1 MEIKMKCRVILSA
14 LVWSICAGCSLDN
27 DTAQSD
33 LYVFSDVSDFSKSM
47 HDWKADFSDY
57 PATREDSLKFDL
69 QYSYTELPAN
79 LGSKKAIMLSGTNL
93 SNDLFMFIK
102 KKVTGLNPNTDYNLV
117 FQIQFATNAP
127 SGASTTDEGSPG
139 ESVFLKAGAS
149 DVEPQ
154 KVVLENSY
162 VLNVDKGK
170 QLDRGENTIV
180 LGNIA
185 GGTNITDFTLVT
197 RTNADSYVPFVV
209 RSNDKGELWL
219 LVGTDSGYKGTT
231 VIYYTNVSVVFSS
244 SY

>member
-1 MEIKMKCRVILSA
+1 MKCRVILSA
-14 LVWSICAGCSLDN
+14 LVWSICAGCSLN
-27 DTAQSD
+27 SETAQSD

-47 HDWKADFSDY
+47 YEWRVDFSDY

-69 QYSYTELPAN
+69 QHSYTELPAN

-93 SNDLFMFIK
+93 SDDLFMFIK
-102 KKVTGLNPNTDYNLV
+102 KKVTGLHPNTDYNLV
-117 FQIQFATNAP
+117 FQVQFATNAP
-127 SGASTTDEGSPG
+127 SGSSTDGGSPG

-149 DVEPQ
+149 AVEPQ
-154 KVVLENSY
+154 KIIEQNSY
-162 VLNVDKGK
+162 ILNVDKGK

-185 GGTNITDFTLVT
+185 GGVNITNFTLVT
-197 RTNADSYVPFVV
+197 RTNADSYLPFVA

-219 LVGTDSGYKGTT
+219 LVGTDSGYRGTT

>member
-1 MEIKMKCRVILSA
+1 MKCRVILST
-14 LVWSICAGCSLDN
+14 LVWSICVGCNLSN

-47 HDWKADFSDY
+47 HEWKVDFSDY
-57 PATREDSLKFDL
+57 PATYEDSLKFNL
-69 QYSYTELPAN
+69 QYSYTELPAS
-79 LGSKKAIMLSGTNL
+79 LGSKKAIMISGTNL
-93 SNDLFMFIK
+93 SDDLFMFIK
-102 KKVTGLNPNTDYNLV
+102 KKVTGLNPNTDYNIV
-117 FQIQFATNAP
+117 FQVQFATNAP
-127 SGASTTDEGSPG
+127 SGSATDGGSPG

-149 DVEPQ
+149 AIEPQ
-154 KVVLENSY
+154 KIVQQNSY

-185 GGTNITDFTLVT
+185 GGVNITNFTLVT

-219 LVGTDSGYKGTT
+219 LVGTDSGYRGTT

>member
-1 MEIKMKCRVILSA
+1 MKCRVILSA
-14 LVWSICAGCSLDN
+14 LMVLSMCTGCSLDK
-27 DTAQSD
+27 DAAHSD
-33 LYVFSDVSDFSKSM
+33 LYVFSDISDFSKSTY
-47 HDWKADFSDY
+47 DWTADFSDY
-57 PATREDSLKFDL
+57 PATPEDSLKFNL
-69 QYSYTELPAN
+69 QYSYTELPAH
-79 LGSKKAIMLSGTNL
+79 LGSKKAIMLAGTNL

-117 FQIQFATNAP
+117 FQIQFATNAQSGP
-127 SGASTTDEGSPG
+127 SPTDEGSPG

-149 DVEPQ
+149 AVEPQ
-154 KVVLENSY
+154 KIVQENSY

-185 GGTNITDFTLVT
+185 GGANISEFTLVT
-197 RTNADSYVPFVV
+197 RTNADNYVPFVA

-219 LVGTDSGYKGTT
+219 IVGTDSGYRGTT